1 MEKIKKEKSREENDN
16 KENKKFKKMKSVNWE
31 SNIHFEKLKIEEEI
45 KISKENPKDFI
56 EIEVINQDG
65 KVIKAEFREE
75 HVLYSIVEY
84 FEEIVPF
91 FQDED
96 VRSYRYRR
104 CQSRFRLYRKSS

>member
-65 KVIKAEFREE
+65 KVIKE
-75 HVLYSIVEY
+75 HVKYDHKTSKEFSKKRIENSHNEY
-84 FEEIVPF
+84 TKAKEF
-91 FQDED
+91 FVNHENDED
-96 VRSYRYRR
+96 
-104 CQSRFRLYRKSS
+104 